1 MLSKKRKSTL
11 SRIISFSWWKAY
23 SLILFFLF
31 FKMSNLLSNTL
42 CWEVIGSSLNMMLLI
57 HGPEQKTHCACSL
70 CWQLLVRREQLPQW
84 HTWLRHL
91 QHGKGCLTSGSVVTV
106 HLFKPEQPNSRFTA
120 GLPLLCTSV
129 MESLAIYFSNSV
141 EISRSDLLSKTQ
153 KKRPKDCK
161 GSVSRSTTH
170 HPQKNNRIIL

>member
-1 MLSKKRKSTL
+1 
-11 SRIISFSWWKAY
+11 
-23 SLILFFLF
+23 
-31 FKMSNLLSNTL
+31 MSNLLSNTL
-42 CWEVIGSSLNMMLLI
+42 CCEIIGSSLNMMVQAWLLI

-70 CWQLLVRREQLPQW
+70 CWQLLVRREQLSQW

-91 QHGKGCLTSGSVVTV
+91 QHGKGCLTSVSVVTV
-106 HLFKPEQPNSRFTA
+106 YLFKTEQPNSRFTA

-129 MESLAIYFSNSV
+129 MESLAIYFSSLV
-141 EISRSDLLSKTQ
+141 EISRSDLLSRTQ

-170 HPQKNNRIIL
+170 HPQKNNIIIL